1 MRVEQDMALTVAEF
15 FRHLPH
21 ALRGYTAL
29 AIDDNTVVAEQL
41 GRRVT
46 IRATPLPPRR
56 IGPTVVLPRTL
67 VVLELEGGGEAA
79 FVEQFNRA
87 FQRGGG

>member
-1 MRVEQDMALTVAEF
+1 MALTVADF

-21 ALRGYTAL
+21 ALRGYTAVT
-29 AIDDNTVVAEQL
+29 IDADTVVAEQP

-56 IGPTVVLPRTL
+56 IGPTLALPRAL
-67 VVLELEGGGEAA
+67 VVLELEGDGEAA
-79 FVEQFNRA
+79 FLEQFNRA